1 MKSKKCLWGILMVIL
16 AVAALPRVLCAQ
28 ESGRVHEQKRYAVA
42 KFDRLSWDF
51 GEVERGS
58 ETVAVFE
65 ISNQG
70 QAPLVV
76 ENVTASCGCTVAKW
90 SKEPLMPQD
99 TLKLKIYYNSN
110 IVGEIKRSVVV
121 KTNDERRQRTLLTL
135 MGNILP
141 DDEEIE

>member
-28 ESGRVHEQKRYAVA
+28 ENGRVHEQKRYAVA